1 MSQAAKICETE
12 KKSDICIMTEFP
24 KLNLLIAA
32 LQDKK
37 YKVFTRPYELNI
49 VGIRAENG
57 RQNEFDDLICLFFKN
72 DKGEWQYYQ
81 FPGTTDPGT
90 TFLKN
95 PINNLGTAAI
105 VPGQY
110 IDAYSRG
117 THKGRSSSY
126 TALIQTG
133 KIKVYRDLDRNQ
145 TFDFGTAKIYDSQG
159 DGINIH
165 RATADPKTNAQ
176 AVNDYS
182 AGCQVIQNAANFDI
196 LMTAVDKHK
205 DLYGNKFT
213 YTLLDER
220 QDIQAKRAYLVA
232 LLALGLVLLL
242 AL

>member
-1 MSQAAKICETE
+1 
-12 KKSDICIMTEFP
+12 MTEFP
-24 KLNLLIAA
+24 KLNLLLAA

-49 VGIRAENG
+49 VGIRSENG

-81 FPGTTDPGT
+81 FPATTDPGT

-95 PINNLGTAAI
+95 PLNNLGTAAI

-110 IDAYSRG
+110 FDAYKKG
-117 THKGRSSSY
+117 THKNY
-126 TALIQTG
+126 TALQQAGT
-133 KIKVYRDLDRNQ
+133 IKVYRDLDRNQ
-145 TFDFGTAKIYDSQG
+145 TFDFGTAKIYDSKES
-159 DGINIH
+159 DRINIH
-165 RATADPKTNAQ
+165 RATADPKKNPQ

-220 QDIQAKRAYLVA
+220 QDIQQKRAYLVA
-232 LLALGLVLLL
+232 LLALGLVLLF